1 MHKTTVY
8 LSAEQKQRIKVVAR
22 KSGTSEAEVIRA
34 AVDSYT
40 EERGSEPLW
49 PKSAGIARSG
59 RVQSENLDEWLA
71 ENWQRDW

>member
-1 MHKTTVY
+1 MQKTTIY
-8 LSAEQKQRIKVVAR
+8 LSAEQKQRIKVVAH

-40 EERGSEPLW
+40 EENASEPLW

-71 ENWQRDW
+71 ENWERDW

>member
-1 MHKTTVY
+1 MQKTTIY

-40 EERGSEPLW
+40 EAQGSEPPW

-59 RVQSENLDEWLA
+59 RIQSENIDEWLA